1 MSNDER
7 KQLIEQRL
15 DALLSTIPDNPIYED
30 HDSRAIY
37 NYILSLKVLQ
47 ETEKK
52 EGDDLSRT

>member
-1 MSNDER
+1 MSNEVR

-47 ETEKK
+47 ETEKR
-52 EGDDLSRT
+52 EGCI